1 MDNRSQPGTVDYQ
14 TNRQT
19 NLFMR
24 SVIGYLHHSRQSTAE
39 ECHTDGAMGP
49 QVLLLPTGKAVR
61 ESPEMKAQ
69 EEEERLTRA
78 VERTAAFRQASRLED
93 IQGEGPLTKH
103 GEALSNFP
111 SRTAPMQA
119 YYNEVI
125 TEARNDTNSSTFS
138 YGDRADVN
146 QSAPAPRP
154 YFSFRDF
161 PGYADQSRHAEEAR
175 QREEERIR
183 QTEV

>member
-1 MDNRSQPGTVDYQ
+1 M
-14 TNRQT
+14 
-19 NLFMR
+19 
-24 SVIGYLHHSRQSTAE
+24 
-39 ECHTDGAMGP
+39 
-49 QVLLLPTGKAVR
+49 
-61 ESPEMKAQ
+61 Q
-69 EEEERLTRA
+69 E
-78 VERTAAFRQASRLED
+78 
-93 IQGEGPLTKH
+93 
-103 GEALSNFP
+103 
-111 SRTAPMQA
+111 

-125 TEARNDTNSSTFS
+125 AEARNDTNSSTFS

-183 QTEV
+183 QTEVWQREREAHPAMLMQVAYNQTAAG